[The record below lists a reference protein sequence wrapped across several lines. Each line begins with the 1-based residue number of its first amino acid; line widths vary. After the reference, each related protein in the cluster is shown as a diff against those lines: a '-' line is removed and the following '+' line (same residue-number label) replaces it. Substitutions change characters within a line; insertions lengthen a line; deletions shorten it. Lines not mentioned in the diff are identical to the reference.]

1 MDANGTRMWAEL
13 RLSSREEPRDAV
25 NARSI
30 MLIAGEPSGDSLA
43 AELVAALRAEV
54 EKGVPAQ
61 RPGVPA
67 HRPGLP
73 AHRQDVFAHRQE
85 VFAHRQGSFFGAG
98 GPQMAAAGV
107 ELAFDMTQHAVVGL
121 VEVIRNYGKFKRLFD
136 QLVALALR
144 RQPDLIVC
152 VDFSGFNRRFA
163 RQIRWEICVR
173 EIRDW
178 QPKIVQYVSPQVW
191 ASRPGRARS
200 MARDLDLLLT
210 IFPFEKQWYAE
221 RVPRLRVEFVG
232 HPMVERYAKISPSA
246 KDPGPPQASSSP
258 RILLLPGSRVSELK
272 RHLPVMLEAWKQI
285 RTAQPAARAC
295 VVLPNESLAALG
307 KTLVAAT
314 LPDLS
319 IQVGQLDR
327 GRIGCFKA

>member
-1 MDANGTRMWAEL
+1 
-13 RLSSREEPRDAV
+13 
-25 NARSI
+25 
-30 MLIAGEPSGDSLA
+30 
-43 AELVAALRAEV
+43 
-54 EKGVPAQ
+54 
-61 RPGVPA
+61 
-67 HRPGLP
+67 
-73 AHRQDVFAHRQE
+73 
-85 VFAHRQGSFFGAG
+85 
-98 GPQMAAAGV
+98 
-107 ELAFDMTQHAVVGL
+107 
-121 VEVIRNYGKFKRLFD
+121 
-136 QLVALALR
+136 
-144 RQPDLIVC
+144 
-152 VDFSGFNRRFA
+152 FNRRFA

-314 LPDLS
+314 LPD
-319 IQVGQLDR
+319 
-327 GRIGCFKA
+327 